1 MEAESKAIRERLPR
15 EADQKASFGAE
26 RRESDWARLSLEDL
40 MAKRSTVL
48 ALLAVLL
55 LIGCADTKT
64 QKENEQLKAQVAD
77 LQKQVGEMGNRVG
90 EATKARDDLVKENA
104 ALRDE
109 NNRLKG
115 SRGAR
120 KTTKSKRGRR
130 RTA

>member
-1 MEAESKAIRERLPR
+1 
-15 EADQKASFGAE
+15 
-26 RRESDWARLSLEDL
+26 
-40 MAKRSTVL
+40 MAKRSTIL

-115 SRGAR
+115 SRGGSKA
-120 KTTKSKRGRR
+120 TKSKRGRR